1 MAKRTDS
8 PVNGILV
15 IDKPTGMSSHAV
27 VSRLRRWYGTRR
39 VGHAGTLDPMATG
52 VLVAGLGRGTKLLTY
67 LIGLDKTYTATIRLG
82 ASTPSDDADSAADRF
97 ADPAALAVLSD
108 EQIADGVAALR
119 GPIEQVPSAVSAIK
133 VDGKR
138 AYQLVRAGADVELAA
153 RPVTITGFDIH
164 DIRRHLDSD
173 PPAIDLDVTVS
184 CTSGT
189 YIRALAR
196 DLGAGLGVLGH
207 LTALRRTHVGP
218 FALPGHQLPEDLTA
232 PEAEKPPAPIDLAT
246 AAAQVLPV
254 RELTGE
260 ESRAL
265 LSGQFIDPATASGP
279 GPWAGI
285 CAGELIAVIERRGEK
300 LKTAAGIAQQPPA

>member
-1 MAKRTDS
+1 MAKRSAS
-8 PVNGILV
+8 PVNGILI
-15 IDKPTGMSSHAV
+15 IDKPAGLSSHGV

-39 VGHAGTLDPMATG
+39 IGHAGTLDPMATG

-82 ASTPSDDADSAADRF
+82 SSTPSDDADSAADRF
-97 ADPAALAVLSD
+97 ADPQQLAAVTDA
-108 EQIADGVAALR
+108 QIAAGVAQLR

-133 VDGKR
+133 VDGQR
-138 AYQLVRAGADVELAA
+138 AYQLVRAGAEVELKA
-153 RPVTITGFDIH
+153 RPVTITAFDIH
-164 DIRRHLDSD
+164 DIRRQPDAQL
-173 PPAIDLDVTVS
+173 PAIDVDVTVS

-196 DLGAGLGVLGH
+196 DLGTGLGVFGH

-218 FALPGHQLPEDLTA
+218 FALPGHQLPDDLTA
-232 PEAEKPPAPIDLAT
+232 PEAVPPPEPIDLAT

-254 RELTGE
+254 HELSTDE
-260 ESRAL
+260 ARAL
-265 LSGQFIDPATASGP
+265 LSGQFIDATGASGP

-285 CAGELIAVIERRGEK
+285 CAGELIAVIERRADK
-300 LKTAAGIAQQPPA
+300 LKTATGIAQQPPS